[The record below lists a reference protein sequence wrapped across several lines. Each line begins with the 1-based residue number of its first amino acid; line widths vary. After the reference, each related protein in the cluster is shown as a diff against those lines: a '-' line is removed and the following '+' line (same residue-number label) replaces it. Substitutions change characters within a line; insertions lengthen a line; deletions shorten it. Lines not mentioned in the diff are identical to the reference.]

1 MPPKILYFDL
11 GMVLVEFS
19 HEQMC
24 RQMAEVAGTTSE
36 AVREA
41 IFGNA
46 ECSAALIK
54 YETGRM
60 TTDEFFAC
68 FSHVTGTSADRRRLA
83 DAVRN
88 IFSPIGPMW
97 DLVRR
102 LHAAAIRN
110 SGCPR
115 LAVLSNTNSLQWDYI
130 TDGRFPILAMGRP
143 ECAFEWAILSYE
155 VGAMKP
161 DRAIFAA
168 AIERAGVAAEEV
180 FFTDDRLENVAGARA
195 VGIDAVQFVDCDGL
209 VADLRDRGVLGV

>member
-19 HEQMC
+19 HERMC
-24 RQMAEVAGTTSE
+24 QQMADVAGTTPE

-41 IFGNA
+41 IFGNV
-46 ECSAALIK
+46 ECATALIE

-68 FSHVTGTSADRRRLA
+68 FSRVTRTSANLEQLA

-88 IFSPIGPMW
+88 IFAPIEPMW
-97 DLVRR
+97 ELVRR
-102 LHAAAIRN
+102 LHAAGN
-110 SGCPR
+110 R
-115 LAVLSNTNSLQWDYI
+115 LAILSNTNPLQWGYV

-143 ECAFEWAILSYE
+143 ESAFDWAILSYE

-161 DRAIFAA
+161 ARAIFDA
-168 AIERAGVAAEEV
+168 AIERAGATATEV
-180 FFTDDRLENVAGARA
+180 FVTDDRLENVEGARA
-195 VGIDAVQFVDCDGL
+195 AGIDAVQFVGASQL
-209 VADLRDRGVLGV
+209 NAELSKRGVPGI